1 MFQLTAF
8 AAQRLTWCAPRS
20 GFAAKTHAPNR
31 GAESQT
37 DRGASQ
43 MKAFRWRALL
53 TALAAVSVAG
63 AVLTASSVA
72 ATHASKATTITFWH
86 TMNEQETV
94 TLRRS

>member
-8 AAQRLTWCAPRS
+8 AVQRLTWCAPRRGS
-20 GFAAKTHAPNR
+20 PPRHMRRIEARNPN
-31 GAESQT
+31 QT
-37 DRGASQ
+37 RRASE

-72 ATHASKATTITFWH
+72 ATHASKPP
-86 TMNEQETV
+86 
-94 TLRRS
+94 RSRSGTR